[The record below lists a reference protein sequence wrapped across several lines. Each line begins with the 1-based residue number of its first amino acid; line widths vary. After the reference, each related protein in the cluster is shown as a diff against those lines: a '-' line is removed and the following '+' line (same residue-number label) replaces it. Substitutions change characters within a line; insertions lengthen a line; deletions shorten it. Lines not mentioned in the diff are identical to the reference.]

1 MNDSTRLW
9 EDIILN
15 GITVSKV
22 QLFKGGYRFRC
33 APNEFAFDQKPGR
46 YAKVAANCH
55 MRQTEG
61 VYVAFRCDKADQM
74 IRHVVTQWRKMMIGG
89 GPRALGIDT
98 EGNGPHLSADGQ
110 GIDETKT
117 GPSVVQIA
125 YGNLVLVISL
135 REYVDGVNS
144 NHFPQML
151 KDFVCQKDFLKVY
164 TGDDGEGKKMF
175 DAMGFC
181 DEYVARDFL
190 NLRRSSNDK
199 GGYAFAES
207 LGFYFR
213 LKKKM
218 FKKKDRVDHDVKEK
232 VDYYQRFLRED
243 RRSKNIKNNI
253 YSDDFFCTYGHS
265 VSFFPCDANGLY
277 NCEWRNQYLRLEK
290 SVYAAMDAAINYCY
304 YVVFDRRRLTY
315 CQ

>member
-164 TGDDGEGKKMF
+164 TGDDGEGEKMF
-175 DAMGFC
+175 DAMGLQ
-181 DEYVARDFL
+181 DEYNKYVWRDFL
-190 NLRRSSNDK
+190 NLRRTPDSE
-199 GGYAFAES
+199 GGYGFAKRI
-207 LGFYFR
+207 GFYFN
-213 LKKKM
+213 LKTKMYKKKGRVERTVQQQVSEYRRALHN
-218 FKKKDRVDHDVKEK
+218 DRIRRGYHLCKEDIFY
-232 VDYYQRFLRED
+232 V
-243 RRSKNIKNNI
+243 
-253 YSDDFFCTYGHS
+253 YGHS
-265 VSFFPCDANGLY
+265 VSYYPCDANGRY
-277 NCEWRNQYLRLEK
+277 DCEWRSPFLRLEK
-290 SVYAAMDAAINYCY
+290 AVYAAIDAEINYLY
-304 YVVFDRRRLTY
+304 YVNFDRRGM
-315 CQ
+315 Q